1 LAYEFGNLDPTD
13 AEEYGPGE
21 ILFTQG
27 ETTPVMYLVL
37 EGEVA
42 LKSGGETVEVV
53 KEGDVLGEM
62 SLIERSPQLYMA
74 EASGDVRVHPV
85 DRRLFETMVIQ
96 DPEFARAVLRT
107 MGRRL
112 RRLNMQAGGYADEKP
127 VKAGESTSRV
137 LLAMKG
143 LASHAQ
149 GATIF
154 KEGDKGDRMFLVQE
168 GAVELRVAGK
178 PVMTV
183 EPGGFFGEM
192 ALIEE
197 SPRSASAHAA
207 TDCKLMPVDRARFE
221 YLIRMTPDFVLE
233 MMRTMAQRT
242 RAMHNRPSA

>member
-1 LAYEFGNLDPTD
+1 LAHDFRNLDPTD

-37 EGEVA
+37 EGEIA

-62 SLIERSPQLYMA
+62 SLIERSSQLHLA
-74 EASGDVRVHPV
+74 EAVGDVRVHPV

-96 DPEFARAVLRT
+96 DPEFARNVLRT

-112 RRLNMQAGGYADEKP
+112 RRTSRAVLGLAGEPP

-143 LASHAQ
+143 MLSHAQ

-154 KEGDKGDRMFLVQE
+154 REGDKGDRMFLVQE
-168 GAVELRVAGK
+168 GAVELRMGGTA
-178 PVMTV
+178 VMTV
-183 EPGGFFGEM
+183 EAGGFFGEM
-192 ALIEE
+192 ALIEDA
-197 SPRSASAHAA
+197 PRSASAHAA

-242 RAMHNRPSA
+242 RAMHQRPTA